1 MRVERALGIRL
12 VLLVLAA
19 LLALGLWFWRSSG
32 PPVRSGGI
40 PDRAVSEPLNQPG
53 GGPVPDDAYEVYA
66 ALYNEPGQEPLAFAE
81 DSVTDIP
88 QVDGSCLKPSTDDER
103 ELVKAFEAANVQT
116 HRWEKKFAIGGGYAM
131 LTRSQAGQAQACIAS
146 HFQDQKECMPFS
158 TLRHVRY
165 LGVPGF
171 DATHTHALVSIVKMC
186 GGDCGSGGI
195 FEVVRTDGTWKRA
208 DASEFTSNCS
218 WMY

>member
-1 MRVERALGIRL
+1 MVVGRALGIRI
-12 VLLVLAA
+12 VLLVVVA
-19 LLALGLWFWRSSG
+19 LLALGWWQV
-32 PPVRSGGI
+32 VRRAQTRTGNAI
-40 PDRAVSEPLNQPG
+40 PDRSLSEPLNQPG
-53 GGPVPDDAYEVYA
+53 GGPVANDAYEVYA
-66 ALYNEPGQEPLAFAE
+66 VLYNEPGQEPLAFAE

-88 QVDGSCLKPSTDDER
+88 QVGGSCLKPSTDEER
-103 ELVKAFEAANVQT
+103 ELVQAFETANAQS
-116 HRWEKKFAIGGGYAM
+116 HRWEQKFAIGAGYAM
-131 LTRSQAGQAQACIAS
+131 LTRNQAGQAQECIKS

-171 DATHTHALVSIVKMC
+171 DAAHAHALVSIVKMC

-195 FEVVRTDGTWKRA
+195 FEVVKTGGTWKRA
-208 DASEFTSNCS
+208 DPSAFTSNCS